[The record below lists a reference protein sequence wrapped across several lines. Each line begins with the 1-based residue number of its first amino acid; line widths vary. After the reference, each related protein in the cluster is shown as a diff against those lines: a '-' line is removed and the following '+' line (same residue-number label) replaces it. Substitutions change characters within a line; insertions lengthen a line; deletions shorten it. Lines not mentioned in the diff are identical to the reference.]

1 MAPLRTSV
9 IVVALF
15 ACAFAR
21 AAAAHL
27 EICPGER
34 GAIFPVA
41 GSTALY
47 AYDVMALSPRVLSG
61 TVAFD
66 TDAGWF
72 TASFTPVSLVATPRY
87 VGAHGPNEPFKAYSS
102 GPLYVQFPQNVAI
115 RNWWLLSA
123 ASTGDSTGWHAYGTV
138 TCTPEVP
145 PSFVSVA
152 NRVTLDAATQATF
165 TQTPAPQATIAR
177 AAPIAPLAVG
187 RCAVPFREA
196 SVRAAGLSNLN
207 EAPTFM
213 EPHWATMQIVIEPDG
228 TVKNTAIDIPTGDE
242 AYDAE
247 LLRWIRRSQ
256 FFPRVVYCHAV
267 ESTFRYEIELP

>member
-15 ACAFAR
+15 VSGIAR

-34 GAIFPVA
+34 GAIFPVS

-47 AYDVMALSPRVLSG
+47 AYDVLALSPRVLSG
-61 TVAFD
+61 TVTFD

-72 TASFTPVSLVATPRY
+72 TASFAPVPLSASPRY
-87 VGAHGPNEPFKAYSS
+87 VGSHGPNEPFKAYSS
-102 GPLYVQFPQNVAI
+102 GPLYVQFPQNVEI

-123 ASTGDSTGWHAYGTV
+123 ASTGDSVGWQAHGTV

-145 PSFVSVA
+145 PSFVSAA

-165 TQTPAPQATIAR
+165 TQAPASQASIVR
-177 AAPIAPLAVG
+177 AVPIAPLAVG
-187 RCAVPFREA
+187 HCAVPFREA
-196 SVRAAGLSNLN
+196 SVHAAGLTNLN

-213 EPHWATMQIVIEPDG
+213 QPHWATIQIVIEPDG
-228 TVKNTAIDIPTGDE
+228 TVKNTAIDVPTGDE
-242 AYDAE
+242 AYDAQ
-247 LLRWIRRSQ
+247 LVKWIQRSQ
-256 FFPRVVYCHAV
+256 FFPRIVYCRAV